1 MTNKKEAAAKP
12 TKVKQIETVVVSFED
27 YQNPDFR
34 YPSRYCIRN
43 GNGDMV
49 FYKTQKRELAQQQVD
64 AEYGANMFRVRE
76 V

>member
-1 MTNKKEAAAKP
+1 MTNKKP
-12 TKVKQIETVVVSFED
+12 VKQLETVVVSFED
-27 YQNPDFR
+27 YSDVDFHF
-34 YPSRYCIRN
+34 PSRYCIRN

-64 AEYGANMFRVRE
+64 AEYGVGMFKIRE

>member
-1 MTNKKEAAAKP
+1 MTNKKPVKPAKA
-12 TKVKQIETVVVSFED
+12 KQIETVVVSFED

-64 AEYGANMFRVRE
+64 AEYGVGMYRVRE